1 MKATSTILEKIRS
14 GDLTG
19 TKQTGFITITNKF
32 SNPNQLI
39 KTYKQ
44 VGAGDHVTIQYS
56 NNVPISSFSNKKVE
70 GPFYAVMPNEKSAE
84 ACVNLQEMKII
95 QHNFILMLLMQ
106 KTMIL
111 DSKTRHAIHNHPMV
125 INGKE
130 NLIDVQAVLLQ
141 NFKIGLRGKGK
152 KFVLMISLG
161 LKHLMLQK
169 KWEKLLHKR

>member
-44 VGAGDHVTIQYS
+44 VGAGEQATIQYS

-70 GPFYAVMPNEKSAE
+70 GPFYAVMPNEKSAQAFYRFATNE
-84 ACVNLQEMKII
+84 DYTEQFYINASDAEKYDSRSQDTSPAPQSPDGDQWQGATE
-95 QHNFILMLLMQ
+95 LLG
-106 KTMIL
+106 TCRP
-111 DSKTRHAIHNHPMV
+111 SAGRSS
-125 INGKE
+125 G
-130 NLIDVQAVLLQ
+130 
-141 NFKIGLRGKGK
+141 
-152 KFVLMISLG
+152 
-161 LKHLMLQK
+161 
-169 KWEKLLHKR
+169 